1 MAADPA
7 LRCRQPGNV
16 GYSLLGMQL
25 HSPAL
30 GTLSISTEVRVVWK
44 ARRSGRLGVILKN
57 ANLLL
62 RSSGG
67 IIS

>member
-7 LRCRQPGNV
+7 LGCRQPGNV

-57 ANLLL
+57 PNLLL
-62 RSSGG
+62 RSSGE

>member
-7 LRCRQPGNV
+7 LGCGQPGNV
-16 GYSLLGMQL
+16 GYPFLGMQL
-25 HSPAL
+25 HSPTL

-57 ANLLL
+57 PNPLL
-62 RSSGG
+62 RSSGA